1 MVEAERVFYKEITAL
16 FRRCFPYIVRD
27 DETLY
32 NIVAHKGNQYVEKRN
47 AQGELM
53 GISVMNE
60 NTILLLCVDKEYRR
74 QGIGSFLLE
83 ETEEIIAKNGYK
95 EAKAGVGFDYLMPGV
110 PTSKRYFPSVNEQLY
125 EGVDEHASD
134 FFENRGY
141 VHQKD
146 CNIFDMR
153 FSLDKF
159 CREEHSVGDTIEGI
173 TYRFATPQDREA
185 VWKCTDDALKE
196 FTQWYQSDYLYASE
210 KVPKVLIA
218 TQGDEVCGALLV
230 EVADEESGLG
240 TVGCTSVRQAC
251 RGRKIATNM
260 VTLGTKYL
268 RDIGMKE
275 AYLSYTYSGLDHMYG
290 YAGYRICV
298 YFMMARKTL

>member
-1 MVEAERVFYKEITAL
+1 MAEAKSVFFKDIATL
-16 FRRCFPYIVRD
+16 FRKCFPYIVRD
-27 DETLY
+27 NGTLH
-32 NIVAHKGNQYVEKRN
+32 NIVSHEGNRYVEKRN
-47 AQGELM
+47 EQGKLI
-53 GISVMNE
+53 GISVINE
-60 NTILLLCVDKEYRR
+60 NTILLLCVDEEYRR
-74 QGIGSFLLE
+74 KGIGSFLLE
-83 ETEEIIAKNGYK
+83 ESEKIIAENGYAEVK
-95 EAKAGVGFDYLMPGV
+95 VGVGFDYLMPGV
-110 PTSKRYFPSVNEQLY
+110 PTSKRYVPAVNEQLY

-134 FFENRGY
+134 FFEKRGY
-141 VHQKD
+141 VHQED

-153 FSLDKF
+153 FCLSEF
-159 CREEHSVGDTIEGI
+159 CREEYSVGDTIEGI
-173 TYRFATPQDREA
+173 TYRFATMEDREA

-196 FTQWYQSDYLYASE
+196 FTQWYQSDYLYTSE

-218 TQGDEVCGALLV
+218 TQGEEVCGALLV
-230 EVADEESGLG
+230 EVADGESGLG